1 MDYNEYVDQMVKFQR
16 DLNDKM
22 EEGGH
27 EYRLVHIPPLDL
39 IPYEHMGSVTK
50 LSNYLAAEREDM
62 TDDEMN
68 AFLIGDEADIID
80 MALTVYKSVLLAV
93 HGNRFREEIRKAR
106 EEAKKK
112 KEAGE

>member
-1 MDYNEYVDQMVKFQR
+1 
-16 DLNDKM
+16 
-22 EEGGH
+22 
-27 EYRLVHIPPLDL
+27 
-39 IPYEHMGSVTK
+39 
-50 LSNYLAAEREDM
+50 M